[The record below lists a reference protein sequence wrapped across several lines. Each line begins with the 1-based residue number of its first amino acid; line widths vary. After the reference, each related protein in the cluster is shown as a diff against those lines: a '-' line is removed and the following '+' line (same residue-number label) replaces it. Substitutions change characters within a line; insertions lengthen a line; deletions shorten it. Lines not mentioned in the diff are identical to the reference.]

1 LALTIGRDGYALLAA
16 AFADD
21 APAWLRAIPA
31 VETLRRA
38 WVQHYRREEAGV
50 HWRASGDLPPAAV
63 FSSSPHD
70 DEAQYARKRS
80 TQWVG
85 YTVHVTETCDDDRPH
100 RITNVDTTAGPADD
114 GTATPA
120 IHAARKQRD
129 LLPRVHIVDT
139 GFLDAALLVA
149 SRGEYGVALLG
160 PVRGDHRWQ
169 ARAGE
174 GFDAQHFHIEW
185 EHQRATCPGG
195 RTSSSWR
202 PDTDRRGN
210 PVISVK
216 FAAKE
221 CGPCANRP
229 HCCGSRAKYP
239 RRMLTV
245 LPKAHFEALQATRRR
260 EATPSFAATYA
271 ARAGIESTLARGI
284 RCCRLCRTRYH
295 GQARV
300 HLGHSLAAVGRNFL
314 RLGAWYVGTPRPKP
328 RRFPFAALVAETMT
342 TD

>member
-185 EHQRATCPGG
+185 EHQRATCPAG
-195 RTSSSWR
+195 RTSSSWTPTIDNR
-202 PDTDRRGN
+202 TNDVITIKFSSTDCRQ
-210 PVISVK
+210 
-216 FAAKE
+216 
-221 CGPCANRP
+221 CASRTR
-229 HCCGSRAKYP
+229 CCRSEKQYP
-239 RRMLTV
+239 RRTITV
-245 LPKAHFEALQATRRR
+245 RPQARHEALL
-260 EATPSFAATYA
+260 AARQRQETAAFTSAYA
-271 ARAGIESTLARGI
+271 ARAGIEGTLSRGV
-284 RCCRLCRTRYH
+284 RTCALRRTRYV
-295 GQARV
+295 GQART
-300 HLGHSLAAVGRNFL
+300 HLGHSS
-314 RLGAWYVGTPRPKP
+314 P
-328 RRFPFAALVAETMT
+328 RRRSTSCASANG
-342 TD
+342 